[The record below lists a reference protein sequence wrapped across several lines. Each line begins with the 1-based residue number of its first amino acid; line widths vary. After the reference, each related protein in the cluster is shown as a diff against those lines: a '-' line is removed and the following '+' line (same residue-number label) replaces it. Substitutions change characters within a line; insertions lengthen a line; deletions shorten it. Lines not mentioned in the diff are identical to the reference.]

1 MRKNKLLSLLVVSLS
16 FILPEVLLSKTPSAA
31 ESQAKKIDLI
41 VKELTPSLISIRRDL
56 HAHPELSGQEH
67 RTSALVAEYFKSLGL
82 EVRTGIGGTGVL
94 AVLRGGKPGP
104 VVGFRGD
111 MDALP
116 ITEETGLPFAS
127 KEKAIL
133 DGREVGVMHACGHDI
148 HTTMLLGLATVLSRL
163 RDDLPGTVLFIAQ
176 PAEEAGDGA
185 QEMLKAGMFR
195 DIKPQAMFAFHVDD
209 TIPAGVISYTPGFAG
224 ANCDGFELVI
234 HSQGCHGANP
244 HLCVDPIVVGAQ
256 VVVALQVMV
265 GREIDVHRDTVITVE
280 SFHAGSASN
289 IIPQEAVLRATVR
302 NYGEDQRQLLKQKV
316 ERLVGNLCEAAGA
329 RYYLNYYFRTLSL
342 YNNPSHLQEILP
354 AVEKTLGGKKFLV
367 QHPLDMGGEDF
378 SYFAR
383 EVPSVM
389 IYLGVVPKDSGGTA
403 LHSPTFVADEESI
416 PLGVKVMSE
425 VILDYLARHRRK

>member
-1 MRKNKLLSLLVVSLS
+1 M
-16 FILPEVLLSKTPSAA
+16 
-31 ESQAKKIDLI
+31 
-41 VKELTPSLISIRRDL
+41 
-56 HAHPELSGQEH
+56 
-67 RTSALVAEYFKSLGL
+67 
-82 EVRTGIGGTGVL
+82 
-94 AVLRGGKPGP
+94 
-104 VVGFRGD
+104 GFRGD

-163 RDDLPGTVLFIAQ
+163 GDDLPGTVLFIAQ

-185 QEMLKAGMFR
+185 QEMLKAGVFR
-195 DIKPQAMFAFHVDD
+195 DIKPKVMFAFHVDD

-234 HSQGCHGANP
+234 RSQGCHGANP
-244 HLCVDPIVVGAQ
+244 HLCVDPIVIGAQ

-265 GREIDVHRDTVITVE
+265 AREIDIHRDTVITVG

-289 IIPQEAVLRATVR
+289 VIPQEAVLRATVR
-302 NYGEDQRQLLKQKV
+302 NYGEDQRQLLREKV
-316 ERLVGNLCEAAGA
+316 ERLVGNLCQAAGA
-329 RYYLNYYFRTLSL
+329 RYDLNYYFGTLSL
-342 YNNPSHLQEILP
+342 YNNPSLLQEILP

-367 QHPLDMGGEDF
+367 QYPPDMGGEDF

-383 EVPSVM
+383 EIPSVM
-389 IYLGVVPKDSGGTA
+389 LYLGVLPKGTTNTSPV
-403 LHSPTFVADEESI
+403 HSPTFVADEAGI
-416 PLGVKVMSE
+416 PLGVKVMAA
-425 VILDYLARHRRK
+425 VILNYLDRHSRK